1 MDSKQHNN
9 GYLNPWYTIGE
20 PTTKDTTT
28 YIINNTEESINKNLC
43 QEKKRYRAESVI
55 PDRVDKPQ
63 KIGPVQGKGA
73 IYHYIGHIY
82 IFQKPP
88 TINILVL
95 LIYTRSCGM
104 SI

>member
-1 MDSKQHNN
+1 MS
-9 GYLNPWYTIGE
+9 G
-20 PTTKDTTT
+20 
-28 YIINNTEESINKNLC
+28 
-43 QEKKRYRAESVI
+43 KKRYRAESVI

-73 IYHYIGHIY
+73 IYHYIEHIY

-88 TINILVL
+88 TINIFVL